1 MNAYRRLAIAV
12 MTGAAGLS
20 LAACSAGVTSASQA
34 SPSVSHTASPLAGA
48 ASHSPSPSPAAT
60 VHVNAPI
67 GGFPIPQ
74 GAKVAYN
81 ISCPKQVS
89 IALSPVTPQQAS
101 AFYTTALPRAGY
113 KITNNIT
120 TTDPNTGS
128 PQGLVEIGF
137 TGHGYTGQIVALDN
151 LGAEASANP
160 SMGDLPSN
168 LTKNVA
174 EIIMSAQGTPENYT
188 CPS

>member
-1 MNAYRRLAIAV
+1 M
-12 MTGAAGLS
+12 
-20 LAACSAGVTSASQA
+20 
-34 SPSVSHTASPLAGA
+34 
-48 ASHSPSPSPAAT
+48 
-60 VHVNAPI
+60 
-67 GGFPIPQ
+67 
-74 GAKVAYN
+74 AYN